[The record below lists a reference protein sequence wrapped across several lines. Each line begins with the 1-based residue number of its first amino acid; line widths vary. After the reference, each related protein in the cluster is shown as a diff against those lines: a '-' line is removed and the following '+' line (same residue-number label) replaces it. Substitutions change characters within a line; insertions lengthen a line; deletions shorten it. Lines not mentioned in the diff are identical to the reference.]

1 MLLIDNGGGGIF
13 EQLSIRCPPPGRL
26 DFERLFAMPQAVDP
40 LALAA
45 AHGVP
50 GRQVARA
57 AELAEAL
64 RWALAQPVALL
75 RLITDRRA
83 DAALRQR
90 LRTMAS
96 RSLLPP

>member
-1 MLLIDNGGGGIF
+1 
-13 EQLSIRCPPPGRL
+13 
-26 DFERLFAMPQAVDP
+26 
-40 LALAA
+40 
-45 AHGVP
+45 
-50 GRQVARA
+50 VARA

-64 RWALAQPVALL
+64 RWALAQPVAVL